1 MTVADLHVHTT
12 FSPDSVIT
20 PLELL
25 KRTQKL
31 GIDIVCITDHSIFED
46 NIELETLKT
55 LTKKPLIIRGVEL
68 ATDNGELLIFGLKN
82 DFWRKLLKGMEILPS
97 TVKVLEAVN
106 EFNGVAIWAHPFR
119 YYNVVHYNT
128 DYSTFKNINILEAL
142 NGRNNA
148 TENNNA
154 ITYAKKNHYKMVG
167 GSDAHKPSD
176 IGRTLTLFKEDI
188 KTEEEFINALKR
200 SNYMPITLEDFLGK
214 DLEQIIKSAA
224 L

>member
-1 MTVADLHVHTT
+1 MTTADLHIHTI

-20 PLELL
+20 PAALL

-31 GIDIVCITDHSIFED
+31 GIDVVCITDHNTFED

-55 LTKKPLIIRGVEL
+55 LSKKPLIIRGVEL

-82 DFWRKLLKGMEILPS
+82 DFWRKLLKGMEVLPS
-97 TVKVLEAVN
+97 TVRVIEAVK

-119 YYNVVHYNT
+119 TYNVIHYNT
-128 DYSTFKNINILEAL
+128 NYSVFKGINILEAL
-142 NGRNNA
+142 NGRNSSV
-148 TENNNA
+148 ENNDA
-154 ITYAKKNHYKMVG
+154 LDYAKQNGYKIVG

-188 KTEEEFINALKR
+188 RTEEEFIIALKH
-200 SNYMPITLEDFLGK
+200 SNYIPITLEDFLGK
-214 DLEQIIKSAA
+214 DLVKVIKSAG

>member
-12 FSPDSVIT
+12 FSPDSIIT
-20 PLELL
+20 PTELL
-25 KRTQKL
+25 KRSQKL

-55 LTKKPLIIRGVEL
+55 MGKKPLIIRGVEL

-97 TVKVLEAVN
+97 AAKVIEAVN
-106 EFNGVAIWAHPFR
+106 KFNGVAIWAHPFR

-128 DYSTFKNINILEAL
+128 NYSTFNNINILEAL
-142 NGRNNA
+142 NGRNN
-148 TENNNA
+148 TIENNDA
-154 ITYAKKNHYKMVG
+154 INYAKNNDYKMVG

-176 IGRTLTLFKEDI
+176 IGKRLTLFKEDI
-188 KTEEEFINALKR
+188 KTEEEFIAALKH
-200 SNYMPITLEDFLGK
+200 SNYIPITLEDFLGK
-214 DLEQIIKSAA
+214 DLDQIIKSAA